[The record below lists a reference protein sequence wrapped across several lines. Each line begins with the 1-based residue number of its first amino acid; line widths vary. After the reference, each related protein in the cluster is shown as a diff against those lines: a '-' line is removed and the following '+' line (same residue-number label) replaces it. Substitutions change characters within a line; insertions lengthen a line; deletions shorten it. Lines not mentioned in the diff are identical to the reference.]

1 MHELILSMAGLTNEL
16 LANNFLLASSTDVLM
31 EKAKNIV
38 GPILLFC
45 IAVAAI
51 PYIWNKQITQIIM
64 FTMTAVL
71 VIFLFYGTDFLKSIT
86 EKGSKDLGNTKTG
99 W

>member
-1 MHELILSMAGLTNEL
+1 MFHEVV
-16 LANNFLLASSTDVLM
+16 ANISAFIASSGDLFVLASTDDLM
-31 EKAKNIV
+31 KKAKNIV

-45 IAVAAI
+45 IAIAAI

-64 FTMTAVL
+64 FTLTAVL
-71 VIFLFYGTDFLKSIT
+71 VIFLFYGTDFLKAIT
-86 EKGSKDLGNTKTG
+86 EKGSKDLGNNKGG